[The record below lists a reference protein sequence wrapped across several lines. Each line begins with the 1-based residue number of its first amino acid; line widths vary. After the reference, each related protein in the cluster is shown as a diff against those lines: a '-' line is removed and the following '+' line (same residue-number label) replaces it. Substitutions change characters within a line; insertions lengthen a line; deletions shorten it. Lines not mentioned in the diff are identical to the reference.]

1 MKTIFR
7 LIVRLGIIAIILVG
21 IQKVLTTPRYLQA
34 IMPYV
39 NQVEELLG
47 KKANSAKYT
56 LENGEQKSK
65 VQTDNVKYD
74 NNRWPNSTAT
84 VYIDIDDS
92 TLYNAFVSAIKQW
105 NNGMLPLG

>member
-7 LIVRLGIIAIILVG
+7 LIVRLGIIAVILVG

-47 KKANSAKYT
+47 KRPIIHLKV
-56 LENGEQKSK
+56 ENRRIKSK
-65 VQTDNVKYD
+65 RIMLNMTI
-74 NNRWPNSTAT
+74 T
-84 VYIDIDDS
+84 VGLIIQPQS
-92 TLYNAFVSAIKQW
+92 I
-105 NNGMLPLG
+105 

>member
-7 LIVRLGIIAIILVG
+7 LRVRLGIIAIILVG

-56 LENGEQKSK
+56 LEMESRR
-65 VQTDNVKYD
+65 VKY
-74 NNRWPNSTAT
+74 RQ
-84 VYIDIDDS
+84 I
-92 TLYNAFVSAIKQW
+92 
-105 NNGMLPLG
+105 MLSMTIIVGLIVQPQFI

>member
-7 LIVRLGIIAIILVG
+7 LIVRLGIIAVILVG

-47 KKANSAKYT
+47 KRPIIHLKVENRRIKYKQIMLNMT
-56 LENGEQKSK
+56 I
-65 VQTDNVKYD
+65 
-74 NNRWPNSTAT
+74 T
-84 VYIDIDDS
+84 VGLTIQPQSI
-92 TLYNAFVSAIKQW
+92 
-105 NNGMLPLG
+105 

>member
-39 NQVEELLG
+39 NQVEELLE
-47 KKANSAKYT
+47 KRPIQRNIHLKMESRR
-56 LENGEQKSK
+56 
-65 VQTDNVKYD
+65 VKY
-74 NNRWPNSTAT
+74 RQIMLSMTIT
-84 VYIDIDDS
+84 VGLTIQPQSI
-92 TLYNAFVSAIKQW
+92 
-105 NNGMLPLG
+105 